1 MSAALTR
8 RSYSQKGG
16 AFFIQADGDAFAVI
30 AWIQLQVPAS
40 AVEEH
45 DVEAS
50 DPRLSNPGLTPAK
63 GVQGHRGI
71 PRAVLGFTA
80 SAVSLLAIS
89 YGVFVLDDATILALG
104 KEDGLFEY
112 ATAICFGVAGVLFL
126 VCFATSRAG
135 NDLLLL
141 QTRRNV
147 FLLLLGLLFLFGC
160 GEEISWG
167 QRLLGFDTPD
177 SIARVNLQRETN
189 IHNLTIFHRRDAGG
203 EEKTGLTLWLSVERL
218 FSLFWLT
225 YCFVVPLVVGAIRP
239 IRRLLQRI
247 NLPIVPLCL
256 GVFFPLNYA
265 IAKSIELGLGGETS
279 PLHWPLLEIKESC
292 FAALFL
298 LTAVYFLRP
307 TTGECEAKRVLL
319 ATP

>member
-1 MSAALTR
+1 MRCFCSNR
-8 RSYSQKGG
+8 QER
-16 AFFIQADGDAFAVI
+16 
-30 AWIQLQVPAS
+30 LQRPAS
-40 AVEEH
+40 AVEERYVESS
-45 DVEAS
+45 DVRS
-50 DPRLSNPGLTPAK
+50 SNPGMATAQD
-63 GVQGHRGI
+63 VQDHRGI
-71 PRAVLGFTA
+71 RLAVLGYTA
-80 SAVSLLAIS
+80 SAVSLLVLS
-89 YGVFVLDDATILALG
+89 YGVFILEDATIFALG

-112 ATAICFGVAGVLFL
+112 ATAICFGVAGVLYL

-141 QTRRNV
+141 RTRRNV

-189 IHNLTIFHRRDAGG
+189 IHNLTIFHRRDAWG
-203 EEKTGLTLWLSVERL
+203 EEKSGLTLWLSVERM

-225 YCFVVPLVVGAIRP
+225 YCFVIPLAVGAIRP
-239 IRRLLQRI
+239 IRRWLERI

-265 IAKSIELGLGGETS
+265 IAKFIELGLGGETS
-279 PLHWPLLEIKESC
+279 PLHWPLLEIKECC

-307 TTGECEAKRVLL
+307 MTGERKSKRHLL

>member
-1 MSAALTR
+1 M
-8 RSYSQKGG
+8 
-16 AFFIQADGDAFAVI
+16 
-30 AWIQLQVPAS
+30 
-40 AVEEH
+40 
-45 DVEAS
+45 
-50 DPRLSNPGLTPAK
+50 TPAQ

-71 PRAVLGFTA
+71 PRAVLGYA
-80 SAVSLLAIS
+80 AIAVSLLALS
-89 YGVFVLDDATILALG
+89 YGVFVLDDATIFALG

-112 ATAICFGVAGVLFL
+112 ATAICFGVAGVLYL
-126 VCFATSRAG
+126 VCFATSRVG
-135 NDLLLL
+135 NDLLLFR
-141 QTRRNV
+141 TRRNV
-147 FLLLLGLLFLFGC
+147 FLLLLGLLFLFGS

-167 QRLLGFDTPD
+167 QRLIGFDTPD

-189 IHNLTIFHRRDAGG
+189 IHNLTIFHRRDAWG
-203 EEKTGLTLWLSVERL
+203 EEKSGLTLWLTVERI

-225 YCFVVPLVVGAIRP
+225 YCFVIPFVVGVIRP

-247 NLPIVPLCL
+247 NLPIVPLYL

-298 LTAVYFLRP
+298 LTAVYFMRL
-307 TTGECEAKRVLL
+307 TTGGRESKRHLL